1 MLGESRAPGL
11 DLMKYAGS
19 TGTGEQQ
26 MADRNDAA
34 NEQDILAA
42 DAATLHKMGYAQEL
56 SRRMHGFSNFAVAFS
71 IICILAGGI
80 TSFQV
85 GYCTGGAATAI
96 GGWIIGGCFAL
107 IVGCSMAQIASA
119 YPTAGGLYHW
129 SSILGGRGWGWATAW
144 FNMLGLIFVIAS
156 VNVGVYDLFTGL
168 ILGNIFGINSS
179 NWSGY
184 WPTFAGG
191 WPQVLAVVVITLSQG
206 LFNHFGIKTTTKLI
220 DFSGYLIL
228 VVAVLLT
235 LCMLVSAPHLDFSR
249 LIAFHN
255 FSGAPGGGVVPASG
269 SPFYLFLL
277 ALLYPLY
284 TMTGYDGSAHTS
296 EETVNARR
304 NVPRG
309 IINSIL
315 WSMIFGLAMVC
326 AFVLAMPDA
335 VKNAGDG
342 SSIILNMMAGM
353 AVPAVAKDVL
363 YIGIVLAN
371 YLCALAGVTSTS
383 RMIYAF
389 SRDGGLPGSKYL
401 KHVDKK
407 HRSPVA
413 AIWATAALSIA
424 ATLYSPAFA
433 ALAAGCAM
441 FLYISYAMP
450 IGAGLLAEGK
460 SWTEFG
466 PFRLGVLSKPLALIS
481 VLGGFVIIYIGT
493 RPPNDILDNY
503 FIGLLVLLGL
513 IWFGVARTRF
523 PGPPIGADAVAAR
536 AAEIAAEERALGG
549 I

>member
-1 MLGESRAPGL
+1 MSNE
-11 DLMKYAGS
+11 
-19 TGTGEQQ
+19 TEQQ
-26 MADRNDAA
+26 
-34 NEQDILAA
+34 ILAA
-42 DAATLHKMGYAQEL
+42 DAETLHKMGYAQEL
-56 SRRMHGFSNFAVAFS
+56 SRRMGGFSNFAVAFS

-85 GYCTGGAATAI
+85 GFCTGGGFTAI
-96 GGWIIGGCFAL
+96 IGWIIGGAFAL

-156 VNVGVYDLFTGL
+156 VNVGVYNLFIGL
-168 ILGNIFGINSS
+168 ILGNIFNVNTSS
-179 NWSGY
+179 WGFEQQ
-184 WPTFAGG
+184 TI
-191 WPQVLAVVVITLSQG
+191 AVVLITLTQG

-228 VVAVLLT
+228 VFAVLLT
-235 LCMLVSAPHLDFSR
+235 GAMLYGAPHLDFSR
-249 LIAFHN
+249 LFSFTN
-255 FSGAPGGGVVPASG
+255 FSGNPGGGVVPQST

-284 TMTGYDGSAHTS
+284 TITGFDGSAHTS

-315 WSMIFGLAMVC
+315 WSMVFGLVMAC
-326 AFVLAMPDA
+326 SFILAMPDTTKA
-335 VKNAGDG
+335 AANGG
-342 SSIILNMMAGM
+342 SVILDLMASL
-353 AVPAVAKDVL
+353 AIPTSFKDVL
-363 YIGIVLAN
+363 YIGIVLSN
-371 YLCALAGVTSTS
+371 FLCALAGVTSTS
-383 RMIYAF
+383 RMVYAF
-389 SRDGGLPGSKYL
+389 SRDGGLPGSKFL
-401 KHVDKK
+401 KHVDAK

-413 AIWATAALSIA
+413 AIWLTVFLSIA

-450 IGAGLLAEGK
+450 IAAGLFAEGK
-460 SWTEFG
+460 TWTEFG
-466 PFRLGVLSKPLALIS
+466 PFRLGALSKPLAAIS
-481 VLGGFVIIYIGT
+481 VLGGIAIIYIGT
-493 RPPNDILDNY
+493 RPPNDILDSY
-503 FIGLLVLLGL
+503 FIGLLVLLAV

-523 PGPPIGADAVAAR
+523 PGPPIGAAAVAAR
-536 AAEIAAEERALGG
+536 TAEIAAEEAAVGEA
-549 I
+549 